1 MKMRRRTTNKI
12 ATILVIAVANI
23 VTWGF
28 GIFAAPRTNLA
39 LQKTAIADS
48 YVGAR
53 TPAMAVDGINSGES
67 RWENNYLDGRPD
79 SLKGDGWLYVD
90 LGTKYLVDSVAIYW
104 EHSGSGK
111 YAIQVWDSNVIPPAN
126 NDTGW
131 TTLLID
137 TTLTYTDAVQ
147 RCLSFL
153 KLPPKETRYVRMHS
167 YKRLWNPGWG
177 ISIYEFEVYGTS
189 VAVLQPDL
197 RKQAILSGLTLTNT
211 KSGILIKP
219 NGSPSQSLT
228 TDIFTPAGE
237 IIRHLIGSESSFW
250 NYKDSFGR
258 NVTSGT
264 YLLRVTAAGKTFQDK
279 VAVDRY

>member
-1 MKMRRRTTNKI
+1 MKYACFLAAITV
-12 ATILVIAVANI
+12 LSVSFS
-23 VTWGF
+23 VT
-28 GIFAAPRTNLA
+28 AARPNLA

-53 TPAMAVDGINSGES
+53 TPAMAVDGVNSGES

-111 YAIQVWDSNVIPPAN
+111 YAIQVWDSNTDAPSDS
-126 NDTGW
+126 DTGW

-137 TTLTYTDAVQ
+137 TALTYTDAVQ

-153 KLPPKETRYVRMHS
+153 KLPARETRYVRMRS

-177 ISIYEFEVYGTS
+177 ISIYEFEVYGTPITTANINFKEQLHASGPVLS
-189 VAVLQPDL
+189 VTNSGVLV
-197 RKQAILSGLTLTNT
+197 RT
-211 KSGILIKP
+211 
-219 NGSPSQSLT
+219 NGSNERNIT
-228 TDIFTPAGE
+228 ADIFSPTGQL
-237 IIRHLIGSESSFW
+237 IRHLSGADDSFW

-258 NVTSGT
+258 NVTNGM
-264 YLLRVTAAGKTFQDK
+264 YMVRVTSAGKTIRGRI
-279 VAVDRY
+279 AVYR